1 MVGEKEDLS
10 LLEAEYVSDEVYQA
24 KVKDLLQKY
33 RYIRRT
39 RPDGNCFYRAFA
51 YAYFERLLYYPLE
64 YARYVQKERK
74 VNCLMLKINVAFNTN
89 NLFCFNFSF
98 RELIMKNK
106 SSLMSSGFSP
116 VTLEDFHETVRIEF
130 ETHVLYLE

>member
-64 YARYVQKERK
+64 YARYVQKEIK
-74 VNCLMLKINVAFNTN
+74 MNCLMLKINVAFHTK
-89 NLFCFNFSF
+89 NLFFILF
-98 RELIMKNK
+98 
-106 SSLMSSGFSP
+106 
-116 VTLEDFHETVRIEF
+116 
-130 ETHVLYLE
+130 